1 MDITSITVEAGFT
14 MNAGD
19 FQSVKATIGMR
30 AELGRGEDVDAATAE
45 LRAKVMDHLIGTASQ
60 AHPDAA
66 RKLLGNGGGGSTKA
80 LLDNSKTDT
89 AQVSQTVNGEGQKRT
104 RRTKEQIAADE
115 AAAKAKL
122 SETSGMGVGGLD
134 KEDDLDKLGTDEQ
147 GADDLDDLLG
157 DTPEPVTR
165 EMVQGSLVKVV
176 KHSKPAMLEMLKAV
190 GAANL
195 GQVPEAKY
203 QELYAKANA
212 FLAKHS

>member
-66 RKLLGNGGGGSTKA
+66 RKLLGNGANHA
-80 LLDNSKTDT
+80 LPAPKTEAAKVET
-89 AQVSQTVNGEGQKRT
+89 AVNGEGQKRT

-122 SETSGMGVGGLD
+122 SETSGMAVGGLD

-165 EMVQGSLVKVV
+165 EMVQGALVKVV